1 MCWLL
6 LPVNTFD
13 LKFDGIEI
21 MEFLINTE
29 VKNAACQCS
38 LAWWADII
46 ILTATKIAEIFFL
59 LFIFVS
65 SNDKKPSKNEKGTQ
79 RQNWNGF

>member
-21 MEFLINTE
+21 REFLINTE

-38 LAWWADII
+38 LAWWANII
-46 ILTATKIAEIFFL
+46 ILTATKITAE
-59 LFIFVS
+59 
-65 SNDKKPSKNEKGTQ
+65 KKTIVIYFCQ
-79 RQNWNGF
+79 F